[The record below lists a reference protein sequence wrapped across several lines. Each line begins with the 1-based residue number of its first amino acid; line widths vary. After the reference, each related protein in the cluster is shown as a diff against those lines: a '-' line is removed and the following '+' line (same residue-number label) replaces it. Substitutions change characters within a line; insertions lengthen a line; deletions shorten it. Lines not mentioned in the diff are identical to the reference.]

1 MPTHTLI
8 SPSQKRIDTA
18 LVHRIGQSLDEM
30 KDDQLNLYLAD
41 TVYKERHRLQQEKDP
56 FDDPE
61 KEAIES
67 LARSLLSGKKEMT
80 SAAEH
85 LVRSYS
91 HEIHNRFS
99 ERTFGAATKLLPPA
113 LNRLL
118 SSSGPSKLLGAGF
131 DAASRIVVQGP
142 VDQIRSLSEN
152 HTLVYAPTHLSNL
165 DSPLLGYALHAA
177 GLPPCIYGAGL
188 NLFTNP
194 AMSFFMSRL
203 GAYTVDRRKKHRL
216 YKDVLKAYSTELIGL
231 GAHSL
236 FFPGGTRSRSGLIES
251 SLKRGLL
258 GTAITAWQEGLAEN
272 RDKPEIIVVPCTITF
287 SLVLEAETLIEDSL
301 ASEGKARYII
311 TDDEFSEPST
321 VMQYGRRVL
330 NTDSSVII
338 RFGDP
343 IDLIGNKV
351 DDSGRSMD
359 NHGRSFDR
367 REYVSNRSGELVR
380 DLQRDRMYT
389 NQLAQSLCKAYQQ
402 DNVVLPTHL
411 AAMAGWT
418 ALKRRYPRLDTY
430 QLVLLSSHER
440 WVDRGETLTIL
451 NDLLQQVRKLEEQ
464 GRVHTHLPTTADD
477 LLQKA
482 VASFSRFHR
491 NATLEFEDW
500 RILVDPK
507 LALYYSNRL
516 AGYRLA
522 LTEKA

>member
-1 MPTHTLI
+1 M
-8 SPSQKRIDTA
+8 
-18 LVHRIGQSLDEM
+18 EM
-30 KDDQLNLYLAD
+30 GEEKLNLYLAD
-41 TVYKERHRLQQEKDP
+41 TVYKERHRLQQEKDH
-56 FDDPE
+56 FDDSE
-61 KEAIES
+61 RDAIET
-67 LARSLLSGKKEMT
+67 LARSLLNNGGELT
-80 SAAEH
+80 TAAEH

-99 ERTFGAATKLLPPA
+99 ERTFGAATKLLPTA

-118 SSSGPSKLLGAGF
+118 SPSGPSKLLGAGF

-142 VDQIRSLSEN
+142 VEQIRSLSKN

-194 AMSFFMSRL
+194 AMGFFMSRL
-203 GAYTVDRRKKHRL
+203 GAYTVDRRKKHQL

-236 FFPGGTRSRSGLIES
+236 FFPGGTRSRSGIIENN
-251 SLKRGLL
+251 LKRGLL
-258 GTAITAWQEGLAEN
+258 GTAITAWQEGLVEQ
-272 RDKPEIIVVPCTITF
+272 RDNPEIIVVPCTITF
-287 SLVLEAETLIEDSL
+287 SLVLEAETLIEDAL
-301 ASEGKARYII
+301 AMEGKARYII

-321 VMQYGRRVL
+321 VMQYGRKVL
-330 NTDSSVII
+330 NTDSSVIV
-338 RFGDP
+338 RFGNP
-343 IDLIGNKV
+343 IDLIGNMV
-351 DDSGRSMD
+351 DESGRSMD

-367 REYVSNRSGELVR
+367 KDYVSDRNGELIR

-411 AAMAGWT
+411 AALAGWS
-418 ALKRRYPRLDTY
+418 ALKQRYPRLDTY
-430 QLVLLSSHER
+430 QMVLLSPHER
-440 WVDRGETLTIL
+440 WVDRGETLAIL
-451 NDLLQQVRKLEEQ
+451 EHLLKQLRPMEEE
-464 GRVHTHLPTTADD
+464 GRVHTHLPETAEA
-477 LLQKA
+477 LLQDA
-482 VASFSRFHR
+482 IDTFGRFHR
-491 NATLEFEDW
+491 RPALAFEDW

-516 AGYRLA
+516 LGYQLKP
-522 LTEKA
+522 TEKA